1 MTERITAEELAGLVS
16 GLNRDRVILA
26 LDGPC
31 ASGKTTLAGEMGRKF
46 GWSVVHMDDFFLRP
60 EQRTPE
66 RYALPGGN
74 VDHERFLAEVLEPLR
89 TGLPVRYRPFDCRT
103 MELSGP
109 VELPPAQVTLVEGAY
124 SCHPSL
130 WDFYDLHLFLPV
142 DPEVQRSRIL
152 LRNGDRAGSFFDQWI
167 PLERAYFT
175 AYDLPGRCDFLLEL

>member
-74 VDHERFLAEVLEPLR
+74 VDHERF
-89 TGLPVRYRPFDCRT
+89 F
-103 MELSGP
+103 S
-109 VELPPAQVTLVEGAY
+109 
-124 SCHPSL
+124 
-130 WDFYDLHLFLPV
+130 
-142 DPEVQRSRIL
+142 
-152 LRNGDRAGSFFDQWI
+152 
-167 PLERAYFT
+167 
-175 AYDLPGRCDFLLEL
+175 

>member
-109 VELPPAQVTLVEGAY
+109 VELPPAQFTLVEGAY

-142 DPEVQRSRIL
+142 NPEVQRSRIL
-152 LRNGDRAGSFFDQWI
+152 LRNGDRAGSFFDRWI
-167 PLERAYFT
+167 PLERAYFA
-175 AYDLPGRCDFLLEL
+175 AYDLPDRCDFLLEL